1 MKPIFA
7 DSYYFLALL
16 NERDAAHEK
25 AVRFSQTNTRPLITT
40 AWVLTEVADAL
51 SQPETRLSFGRLLT
65 TLETSPDVEI
75 IPPTNDL
82 FHRAAKL
89 YLTRS
94 DKAWSLTDCTS
105 FVVMGDEEIS
115 DVLTGD
121 RHFEQAGFHLLIK

>member
-16 NERDAAHEK
+16 SEQDAAYERV
-25 AVRFSQTNTRPLITT
+25 VRFSRNNSRPLVTT

-51 SQPETRLSFGRLLT
+51 ARPETRSSFEHLLT
-65 TLETSPDVEI
+65 ALEASPDVEI

-89 YLTRS
+89 YSSRT
-94 DKAWSLTDCTS
+94 DKAWSLTDCIS
-105 FVVMGDEEIS
+105 FVVMTDEGVA
-115 DVLTGD
+115 DALTGD
-121 RHFEQAGFHLLIK
+121 RHFEQAGFNLLLK